1 MLRYGIGPQS
11 RIAADA
17 AEEQLLKLSL
27 DLLSHYDS
35 SCRASH
41 TGTSEGRGDVTIKPL
56 SATVTGG
63 TRVHLTSESTLNC
76 FYVRQRDFGGMQS
89 PSQCCCT
96 TNGSFVPLRSNHGA
110 C

>member
-41 TGTSEGRGDVTIKPL
+41 TGTSEGRGDVT
-56 SATVTGG
+56 GG

-76 FYVRQRDFGGMQS
+76 LYVRQRDFGGMQS

-96 TNGSFVPLRSNHGA
+96 TNGSFVPQRSNHGA